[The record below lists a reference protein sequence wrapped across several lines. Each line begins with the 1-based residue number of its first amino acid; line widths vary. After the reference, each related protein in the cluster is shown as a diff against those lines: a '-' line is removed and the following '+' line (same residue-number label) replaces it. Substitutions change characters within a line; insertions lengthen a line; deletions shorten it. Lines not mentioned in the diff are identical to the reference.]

1 MIFKFLYHKGGIN
14 SVKPIQERSLTVKTT
29 FSKEYKIFIFG
40 LLISRIGDSLYTFAL
55 PWIAYQLTGSAV
67 IMSSLFAIN
76 VLPIVLF
83 GPLVGVIIDRYDRKK
98 LLLVA
103 DITNIILVSLVP
115 ILHSL
120 HLLEIWHLYVITF
133 ILAVMSMLFDVTT
146 VTVIPQIAGASLT
159 KANSFYQMVN
169 QLASLFGP
177 MIAGVFISFIG
188 GFQLLWINVLSFIA
202 TLVAVILLPSMK
214 TVNKKCED
222 KNTLQNVLSDL
233 VNGFKWLKND
243 RLNLALSFQAM
254 IGNFGAS
261 AVLGIFM
268 YYLLST
274 LQLTPEQSGFNY
286 SLIGIGGLLGSFI
299 AFPLEKRLQRG
310 ILIPLLLFVG
320 AIGLTFPLWNTYW
333 FAPGIAFGIA
343 MTCNIA
349 WNTIV
354 ATVRQETVPS
364 NMQGRVLGFSRVL
377 TRLAM
382 PLGALVGG
390 ILSAYDPVYVF
401 ALVAFTKL
409 LEVFIAL
416 YSPIRKL

>member
-1 MIFKFLYHKGGIN
+1 MKFIL
-14 SVKPIQERSLTVKTT
+14 ERKLTVKTT
-29 FSKEYKIFIFG
+29 FSKEYKIFTFG

-83 GPLVGVIIDRYDRKK
+83 GPLVGLIIDRYDRKK
-98 LLLVA
+98 LLWIA

-115 ILHSL
+115 ILHTL

-146 VTVIPQIAGASLT
+146 VTVIPHIAGASLT
-159 KANSFYQMVN
+159 KANSFYQMIN

-177 MIAGVFISFIG
+177 TIAGIFISFIG
-188 GFQLLWINVLSFIA
+188 GFQVLWINVLSFIA
-202 TLVAVILLPSMK
+202 TLVAVMLLPSIK
-214 TVNKKCED
+214 TVNSKNKD
-222 KNTLQNVLSDL
+222 KNTHPNVLSDL
-233 VNGFKWLKND
+233 FSGFKWLKND
-243 RLNLALSFQAM
+243 RLNIALSFQAM

-261 AVLGIFM
+261 AVLGVFM

-286 SLIGIGGLLGSFI
+286 SLIGIGGILGSLI
-299 AFPLEKRLQRG
+299 AVPLEKRLQRG
-310 ILIPLLLFVG
+310 LLIPLLLFAG
-320 AIGLTFPLWNTYW
+320 AIGLTFALWSTYW

-349 WNTIV
+349 WNIIV
-354 ATVRQETVPS
+354 ATIRQETVPS

-390 ILSAYDPVYVF
+390 IISAYNPVLVF
-401 ALVAFTKL
+401 ALAAFTKL
-409 LEVFIAL
+409 LEVVIAL

>member
-1 MIFKFLYHKGGIN
+1 MKFIL
-14 SVKPIQERSLTVKTT
+14 ERKLTVKTT

-98 LLLVA
+98 LLWIA

-115 ILHSL
+115 ILHTL

-133 ILAVMSMLFDVTT
+133 ILAVMSMLFDIAT
-146 VTVIPQIAGASLT
+146 VTVIPHIAGASLT
-159 KANSFYQMVN
+159 KANSFYQMIN

-177 MIAGVFISFIG
+177 MIAGIFISFIG
-188 GFQLLWINVLSFIA
+188 GFQVLWINVLSFIA
-202 TLVAVILLPSMK
+202 TLVAVMLLPSIK
-214 TVNKKCED
+214 TVDSQNND

-233 VNGFKWLKND
+233 FNGFKWLKND
-243 RLNLALSFQAM
+243 CLNLALSLQAM

-261 AVLGIFM
+261 AVLGVFM

-286 SLIGIGGLLGSFI
+286 SLISIGGILGSLI
-299 AFPLEKRLQRG
+299 AVPLEKRLQRG
-310 ILIPLLLFVG
+310 LLIPLLLFAG
-320 AIGLTFPLWNTYW
+320 AIGLTFALWSTYW

-349 WNTIV
+349 WNIIV

-364 NMQGRVLGFSRVL
+364 NIQGRVFGFSRVL

-390 ILSAYDPVYVF
+390 IISAYNPVLVF
-401 ALVAFTKL
+401 ALAAFTKL

>member
-1 MIFKFLYHKGGIN
+1 MKLK
-14 SVKPIQERSLTVKTT
+14 QERSMTVSTT

-83 GPLVGVIIDRYDRKK
+83 GPIVGVIVDRYDQRR
-98 LLLVA
+98 LLWIA
-103 DITNIILVSLVP
+103 DAISIILVSLVP

-146 VTVIPQIAGASLT
+146 VTVIPHIAGASLT
-159 KANSFYQMVN
+159 KANSLYQMVN
-169 QLASLFGP
+169 QLSSLFGP
-177 MIAGVFISFIG
+177 MLAGLFISFIG
-188 GFQLLWINVLSFIA
+188 GFQVLWINVLSFIA
-202 TLVAVILLPSMK
+202 TLVAVMLLPSIK
-214 TVNKKCED
+214 TLNSKNND
-222 KNTLQNVLSDL
+222 KNTLQNVLADL
-233 VNGFKWLKND
+233 FDGFKWLKND
-243 RLNLALSFQAM
+243 RLNIALSLQAM
-254 IGNFGAS
+254 VGNFGAS
-261 AVLGIFM
+261 AVLGVLI

-274 LQLTPEQSGFNY
+274 LHLSSEQSGFNY
-286 SLIGIGGLLGSFI
+286 TLIGIGGLLGSLI
-299 AFPLEKRLQRG
+299 AVPLEKRFRRG
-310 ILIPLLLFVG
+310 VLIPLLLFFG
-320 AIGLTFPLWNTYW
+320 ALGLTIALWSTYW
-333 FAPGIAFGIA
+333 IAPGIAFGIA

-349 WNTIV
+349 WNTII
-354 ATVRQETVPS
+354 ASIRQETVPS

-390 ILSAYDPVYVF
+390 IISAYNPVFVF
-401 ALVAFTKL
+401 ALAAFTKL

-416 YSPIRKL
+416 CSPIRKL

>member
-1 MIFKFLYHKGGIN
+1 MKFIL
-14 SVKPIQERSLTVKTT
+14 ERKVTVNTT
-29 FSKEYKIFIFG
+29 FSKAYKIFIFG

-83 GPLVGVIIDRYDRKK
+83 GPLVGAIIDRYDRKK
-98 LLLVA
+98 LLWIA

-115 ILHSL
+115 ILHTL
-120 HLLEIWHLYVITF
+120 HLLEIWHLYIITF

-146 VTVIPQIAGASLT
+146 VTVIPHIAGASLT
-159 KANSFYQMVN
+159 KANSFYQMIN

-177 MIAGVFISFIG
+177 MIAGIFISFIG
-188 GFQLLWINVLSFIA
+188 GFQVLWINVLSFIA
-202 TLVAVILLPSMK
+202 TLVAVMLLPSIK
-214 TVNKKCED
+214 TVNSQNND
-222 KNTLQNVLSDL
+222 KNTLQNILSDL
-233 VNGFKWLKND
+233 FNGFKWLKND
-243 RLNLALSFQAM
+243 RLNIALSFQAM

-261 AVLGIFM
+261 AVLGVFM

-286 SLIGIGGLLGSFI
+286 SLIGIGGILGSLI
-299 AFPLEKRLQRG
+299 AVPLEKRLQRG
-310 ILIPLLLFVG
+310 LLIPLLLFAG
-320 AIGLTFPLWNTYW
+320 AIGLTFALWSTYW

-349 WNTIV
+349 WNIIV

-390 ILSAYDPVYVF
+390 IISAYNPVLVF
-401 ALVAFTKL
+401 ALAAFTKL
-409 LEVFIAL
+409 LEVIIAL

>member
-1 MIFKFLYHKGGIN
+1 MKFIL
-14 SVKPIQERSLTVKTT
+14 ERKVTVKTT

-83 GPLVGVIIDRYDRKK
+83 GPLVGAIIDRYDRKK
-98 LLLVA
+98 LLWIA

-115 ILHSL
+115 ILHTL
-120 HLLEIWHLYVITF
+120 HLLEIWHLYIITF

-146 VTVIPQIAGASLT
+146 VTVIPHIAGASLT
-159 KANSFYQMVN
+159 KANSFYQMIN

-177 MIAGVFISFIG
+177 MIAGIFISFIG
-188 GFQLLWINVLSFIA
+188 GFQVLWINVLSFIA
-202 TLVAVILLPSMK
+202 TLVAVMLLPSIK
-214 TVNKKCED
+214 TVNSQNND
-222 KNTLQNVLSDL
+222 KNTLQNILSDL
-233 VNGFKWLKND
+233 FNGFKWLKND
-243 RLNLALSFQAM
+243 RLNIALSFQAM

-261 AVLGIFM
+261 AVLGVFM

-286 SLIGIGGLLGSFI
+286 SLIGIGGILGSLI
-299 AFPLEKRLQRG
+299 AVPLEKRLQRG
-310 ILIPLLLFVG
+310 LLIPLLLFAG
-320 AIGLTFPLWNTYW
+320 AIGLTFALWSTYW

-349 WNTIV
+349 WNIIV

-390 ILSAYDPVYVF
+390 IMSAYNPVLVF
-401 ALVAFTKL
+401 ALAAFTKL
-409 LEVFIAL
+409 LEVIIAL

>member
-1 MIFKFLYHKGGIN
+1 MKF
-14 SVKPIQERSLTVKTT
+14 IQERRLTIKTT
-29 FSKEYKIFIFG
+29 FSKEYKIFILG

-120 HLLEIWHLYVITF
+120 HLLQIWHLYIITF
-133 ILAVMSMLFDVTT
+133 MLAVMSMLFDVTT

-177 MIAGVFISFIG
+177 MIAGVFVSFIG
-188 GFQLLWINVLSFIA
+188 SFQLLWINVLSFIA
-202 TLVAVILLPSMK
+202 TLIAVILLPSMK
-214 TVNKKCED
+214 TVNKKYQD
-222 KNTLQNVLSDL
+222 KNTLQNVLADL
-233 VNGFKWLKND
+233 VNGCKWLKND

-261 AVLGIFM
+261 AVLGVFM

-286 SLIGIGGLLGSFI
+286 SLIGIGGLLGSLI
-299 AFPLEKRLQRG
+299 AVPLEKRLQRG

-320 AIGLTFPLWNTYW
+320 AIGLTFALWNTYW
-333 FAPGIAFGIA
+333 LAPGIAFGIA

-354 ATVRQETVPS
+354 ATVRQETVPL
-364 NMQGRVLGFSRVL
+364 NVQGRVLGFSRVL

-382 PLGALVGG
+382 PLGALAGG
-390 ILSAYDPVYVF
+390 IISAYNPVFVF
-401 ALVAFTKL
+401 ALAAFTKL
-409 LEVFIAL
+409 IEVFIAL

>member
-1 MIFKFLYHKGGIN
+1 MKFIL
-14 SVKPIQERSLTVKTT
+14 ERRITIKTT

-98 LLLVA
+98 LLWIA

-115 ILHSL
+115 ILHAL

-146 VTVIPQIAGASLT
+146 VTVIPHIAGASLT
-159 KANSFYQMVN
+159 KANSFYQMIN

-177 MIAGVFISFIG
+177 MIAGIFISFIG
-188 GFQLLWINVLSFIA
+188 GFQVLWINVLSFIA

-222 KNTLQNVLSDL
+222 KNALQNVLADL

-286 SLIGIGGLLGSFI
+286 TLIGIGGLLGSLI
-299 AFPLEKRLQRG
+299 AVPLEKRLQRG
-310 ILIPLLLFVG
+310 LLIPLLLFAG
-320 AIGLTFPLWNTYW
+320 AIGLTFALCSTYW
-333 FAPGIAFGIA
+333 LAPGIAFGIA

-390 ILSAYDPVYVF
+390 IISAYNPVFVF
-401 ALVAFTKL
+401 ALAAFTKL

>member
-1 MIFKFLYHKGGIN
+1 MKF
-14 SVKPIQERSLTVKTT
+14 IQERRFTIKTT
-29 FSKEYKIFIFG
+29 FSKEYKIFILG

-83 GPLVGVIIDRYDRKK
+83 GPLVGVMIDRYDRKK
-98 LLLVA
+98 LLWIV
-103 DITNIILVSLVP
+103 DITNIILVSFVP
-115 ILHSL
+115 ILHTL
-120 HLLEIWHLYVITF
+120 HLLEVWHLYVITF

-146 VTVIPQIAGASLT
+146 ITVIPHIAGASLT
-159 KANSFYQMVN
+159 KANSLYQMVN

-188 GFQLLWINVLSFIA
+188 GFHVLWINVLSFIA
-202 TLVAVILLPSMK
+202 TLIAVMMLPSIK
-214 TVNKKCED
+214 NKNKRTED
-222 KNTLQNVLSDL
+222 KNSFQNILTDL
-233 VNGFKWLKND
+233 FDGFKWLKKD
-243 RLNLALSFQAM
+243 QLNISLSLQAM
-254 IGNFGAS
+254 VGNFGAS
-261 AVLGIFM
+261 AVLGVLM

-274 LQLTPEQSGFNY
+274 LQLTPEQSGVNY
-286 SLIGIGGLLGSFI
+286 SLIGIGGLLGSLI
-299 AFPLEKRLQRG
+299 AVPLEKRLQRG

-320 AIGLTFPLWNTYW
+320 AIGLTFALWSTYW
-333 FAPGIAFGIA
+333 LAPGIAFGVA

-364 NMQGRVLGFSRVL
+364 NIQGRVLGFSRVL

-390 ILSAYDPVYVF
+390 IISAYNPVFVF
-401 ALVAFTKL
+401 ALAAFTKL
-409 LEVFIAL
+409 VEVFIAL

>member
-1 MIFKFLYHKGGIN
+1 MKLK
-14 SVKPIQERSLTVKTT
+14 QEQRLIVKTT

-83 GPLVGVIIDRYDRKK
+83 GPLVGVIIDCYDRKK
-98 LLLVA
+98 LLLIA

-120 HLLEIWHLYVITF
+120 HLLEIWHLYIITF

-146 VTVIPQIAGASLT
+146 VTVIPHIAGASLT
-159 KANSFYQMVN
+159 KANSLYQMVN
-169 QLASLFGP
+169 QLSSLVGP

-188 GFQLLWINVLSFIA
+188 GFHILWINVLSFIA
-202 TLVAVILLPSMK
+202 TLVAVKMLPSIK
-214 TVNKKCED
+214 NRNKSTED
-222 KNTLQNVLSDL
+222 KNSFQNILIDL
-233 VNGFKWLKND
+233 FDGFKWLKKD
-243 RLNLALSFQAM
+243 QLNIALSLQAM
-254 IGNFGAS
+254 VGNFGAS
-261 AVLGIFM
+261 AVLGVLM

-274 LQLTPEQSGFNY
+274 LHLTSTQSGYNY
-286 SLIGIGGLLGSFI
+286 TLIGIGGLLGSLI
-299 AFPLEKRLQRG
+299 AVPLENKFRRG
-310 ILIPLLLFVG
+310 ILIPLLLLLG
-320 AIGLTFPLWNTYW
+320 ALGLTIALWSTYW

-343 MTCNIA
+343 MTCNVA

-354 ATVRQETVPS
+354 ASVRQETVPS

-390 ILSAYDPVYVF
+390 IISAYNPVFVF
-401 ALVAFTKL
+401 ALAAFTKL
-409 LEVFIAL
+409 IEVFIAL
-416 YSPIRKL
+416 CSPIRKL

>member
-1 MIFKFLYHKGGIN
+1 MKLK
-14 SVKPIQERSLTVKTT
+14 QERSMTVSTT

-40 LLISRIGDSLYTFAL
+40 LFISRIGDSLYTFAF

-83 GPLVGVIIDRYDRKK
+83 GPIVGVIVDRYDRRR
-98 LLLVA
+98 LLWIA
-103 DITNIILVSLVP
+103 DAISIILVSLVP

-146 VTVIPQIAGASLT
+146 VTVIPHIAGASLT
-159 KANSFYQMVN
+159 KANSLYQMVN
-169 QLASLFGP
+169 QLSSLLGP
-177 MIAGVFISFIG
+177 MLAGLCISFIG
-188 GFQLLWINVLSFIA
+188 GFQVLWINVLSFIA
-202 TLVAVILLPSMK
+202 TLVAVMLLPSII
-214 TVNKKCED
+214 TLNSKKND
-222 KNTLQNVLSDL
+222 KNTLQNVLADL
-233 VNGFKWLKND
+233 LDGFKWLKND
-243 RLNLALSFQAM
+243 RLNIALSFQAM
-254 IGNFGAS
+254 VGNFGAS
-261 AVLGIFM
+261 AVLGVLM

-274 LQLTPEQSGFNY
+274 LHLTPEQSGFNY
-286 SLIGIGGLLGSFI
+286 TLIGIGGLLGSLI
-299 AFPLEKRLQRG
+299 AVPLEKRLRRG
-310 ILIPLLLFVG
+310 VLIPLLLFLG
-320 AIGLTFPLWNTYW
+320 ALGLTIALWSTYW
-333 FAPGIAFGIA
+333 IAPGIAFGIA

-349 WNTIV
+349 WNTII
-354 ATVRQETVPS
+354 ASVRQETVPS

-390 ILSAYDPVYVF
+390 IISAYNPVFVF
-401 ALVAFTKL
+401 ALAAFTKL

-416 YSPIRKL
+416 CSPIRKL

>member
-1 MIFKFLYHKGGIN
+1 MKFIL
-14 SVKPIQERSLTVKTT
+14 ERKLTVKTT

-83 GPLVGVIIDRYDRKK
+83 GPLVGVIIDRYDRKR
-98 LLLVA
+98 LLWIA

-115 ILHSL
+115 ILHTL

-133 ILAVMSMLFDVTT
+133 TLAVMSMLFDVTT
-146 VTVIPQIAGASLT
+146 VTVIPHIAGASLT
-159 KANSFYQMVN
+159 KANSFYQMIN

-177 MIAGVFISFIG
+177 MIAGIFISFIG
-188 GFQLLWINVLSFIA
+188 GFQVLWINVLSFIA
-202 TLVAVILLPSMK
+202 TLVAVMLLPSIK
-214 TVNKKCED
+214 TVNSQNND

-233 VNGFKWLKND
+233 FNGFKWLKND
-243 RLNLALSFQAM
+243 RLNLDLSFQAM

-261 AVLGIFM
+261 AVLGVFM
-268 YYLLST
+268 YYLVST
-274 LQLTPEQSGFNY
+274 LQLTPEQSGLNY
-286 SLIGIGGLLGSFI
+286 SLIGIGGILGSLI
-299 AFPLEKRLQRG
+299 AVPLEKRLQRG
-310 ILIPLLLFVG
+310 LLIPLLLFAG
-320 AIGLTFPLWNTYW
+320 AIGLTFALWSTYW

-349 WNTIV
+349 WNIIV

-364 NMQGRVLGFSRVL
+364 HMQGRVLGFSRVL

-382 PLGALVGG
+382 PLGALVGA
-390 ILSAYDPVYVF
+390 IISAYNPVLVF
-401 ALVAFTKL
+401 ALAAFTKL

>member
-1 MIFKFLYHKGGIN
+1 MKLK
-14 SVKPIQERSLTVKTT
+14 QEQRLTVKTT

-98 LLLVA
+98 LLWIA

-115 ILHSL
+115 ILYAL

-133 ILAVMSMLFDVTT
+133 TLAVMSMLFDVTT
-146 VTVIPQIAGASLT
+146 VTVIPHIAGASLT

-177 MIAGVFISFIG
+177 MIAGFFISFIG
-188 GFQLLWINVLSFIA
+188 GFQVLWINVLSFIA

-214 TVNKKCED
+214 TVNKKSED
-222 KNTLQNVLSDL
+222 KNTLQNVLANL

-261 AVLGIFM
+261 AVLGVFM

-286 SLIGIGGLLGSFI
+286 SLIGIGGLLGSLI
-299 AFPLEKRLQRG
+299 AVPLEKRLQRG
-310 ILIPLLLFVG
+310 LLIPLLLFVG
-320 AIGLTFPLWNTYW
+320 EIGLTFALWSTYW
-333 FAPGIAFGIA
+333 LAPGIAFGIA

-354 ATVRQETVPS
+354 ATIRQETVPS

-390 ILSAYDPVYVF
+390 IISAYNPVFVF
-401 ALVAFTKL
+401 ALAAFTKL
-409 LEVFIAL
+409 LEVFIAI
-416 YSPIRKL
+416 YSPIRKI

>member
-1 MIFKFLYHKGGIN
+1 MKFIL
-14 SVKPIQERSLTVKTT
+14 ERKLTVKTT
-29 FSKEYKIFIFG
+29 FSKEYKIFFFG

-98 LLLVA
+98 LLWIA

-115 ILHSL
+115 ILHTL

-146 VTVIPQIAGASLT
+146 VTVIPHIAGASLT

-169 QLASLFGP
+169 QSASLFGP
-177 MIAGVFISFIG
+177 MIAGIFISFIG
-188 GFQLLWINVLSFIA
+188 GFQVLWINVLSFIA

-222 KNTLQNVLSDL
+222 KSALQNVLADL

-261 AVLGIFM
+261 AVLGVFM

-274 LQLTPEQSGFNY
+274 LQLTSEQSGFNY
-286 SLIGIGGLLGSFI
+286 SLIGIGGILGSLI
-299 AFPLEKRLQRG
+299 AVPLEKRLQRG
-310 ILIPLLLFVG
+310 LLIPLLLLAG
-320 AIGLTFPLWNTYW
+320 AIGLTFALWSTYW

-390 ILSAYDPVYVF
+390 IISAYNPVLVF
-401 ALVAFTKL
+401 ALAAFTKL